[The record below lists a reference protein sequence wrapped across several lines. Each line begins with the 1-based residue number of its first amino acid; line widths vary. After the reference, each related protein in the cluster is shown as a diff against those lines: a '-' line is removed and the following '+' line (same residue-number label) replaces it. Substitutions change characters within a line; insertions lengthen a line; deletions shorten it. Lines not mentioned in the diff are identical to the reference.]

1 MPPAGAFSRG
11 SQRVISGAR
20 AEKELAASGV
30 RAIMNASPNASS
42 RAPRPSESRRMKQS
56 DLLLL
61 NCSNLPWRPIF
72 PYAFVQVSEVAR
84 RFGLKVTR
92 LEMLEVDPRLWE
104 PMLRRAIEEH
114 QPRMVGIHLR
124 QGDTLVHSDYD
135 HVSLR
140 KGPPPSTAGYFPVAD
155 TKKLIEVLR
164 TLTRAPITIGGF
176 GFTTHARRLVDHL
189 QVDYGVQGCPD
200 GFFSRFEDAV
210 AGRALESIPGLAHR
224 EPGGYV
230 FNERGYYAPAK
241 GTEYTDEIVGELIRF
256 YGHAHMY
263 GNNPTTVAIEVMR
276 GCPFRCYFCSE
287 PDVKGKR
294 VNYRDLDVVEEEVR
308 FLRSHHLKRFWFVCS
323 ELNIHGTDFAM
334 QLAERVIRLNEERRD
349 QPPIEWTG
357 YALPTMSVSDL
368 RVLQRAGYL
377 GAMNEALSLDD
388 ENLKASGV
396 PYRSRHTVT
405 YLRGLLT
412 STEEVIKQKSA
423 EEQAPSPSIRDS
435 REQYAARLAKPHTGV
450 LRLFLGNAHAD
461 EKTIYRSLER
471 VDEEGLQEHYEE
483 GGVVPATRVL
493 DIQEMQA
500 FVSDEELVSYDRA
513 GERPADLIWPTFLY
527 PKFLRKRL
535 GSVSAILAFF
545 EFVSETFLSVAHRRK
560 KDWGWFLSNH
570 ISMAG
575 WGRLMDRA
583 LQEDPAIA
591 MGSAMPEEA
600 RALIDK
606 ATRGEIY
613 DESALRPLFSP
624 PPREKEAWNRAAQA
638 LLEHVFKT
646 SPEGTSRVLAALG
659 LPAREGARLPIS
671 EYKVMRL
678 LYSRYSSLAEL
689 RADVLAQVNA
699 PEGSVEALFLEY
711 LLYANNVVLRPEY
724 RELLFGPGAAAG
736 EEALSAAESLRASPQ
751 SGL

>member
-1 MPPAGAFSRG
+1 
-11 SQRVISGAR
+11 
-20 AEKELAASGV
+20 
-30 RAIMNASPNASS
+30 
-42 RAPRPSESRRMKQS
+42 MKQS

-61 NCSNLPWRPIF
+61 NCSNLPWRPIY

-84 RFGLKVTR
+84 RFGLQVSR
-92 LEMLEVDPRLWE
+92 LDMLEVDPRLWE

-135 HVSLR
+135 HVTLR
-140 KGPPPSTAGYFPVAD
+140 KGAPPSTAGYFPVAD
-155 TKKLIEVLR
+155 SRKLVEVLR

-200 GFFSRFEDAV
+200 GFFARFEDAI
-210 AGRALESIPGLAHR
+210 AGRALESIPGLIHR
-224 EPGGYV
+224 RPEGYV
-230 FNERGYYAPAK
+230 FNERGYYAPAT
-241 GTEYTDEIVGELIRF
+241 GTEYTGEIVGELLRF
-256 YGHAHMY
+256 YSHAHLY
-263 GNNPTTVAIEVMR
+263 GDNPTTIAIEVMR

-294 VNYRDLDVVEEEVR
+294 VSYRDLDVVEEEVR
-308 FLRSHHLKRFWFVCS
+308 FLRRHHLRRFWFVCS

-334 QLAERVIRLNEERRD
+334 QLAERVIRLNEEHKD
-349 QPPIEWTG
+349 QPRIEWTG
-357 YALPTMSVSDL
+357 YALPTMPVSDL

-396 PYRSRHTVT
+396 PYRSRHTVA

-412 STEEVIKQKSA
+412 TTEEVIGKKGA
-423 EEQAPSPSIRDS
+423 EDEPPPPSIRDA
-435 REQYAARLAKPHTGV
+435 RGLYAARLAKPHTGV

-461 EKTIYRSLER
+461 EKTIYRSLEL
-471 VDEEGLQEHYEE
+471 VDKEGLQEHYQE

-493 DIQEMQA
+493 DTREMQA
-500 FVSDEELVSYDRA
+500 FTSDETLVSYDRA

-535 GSVSAILAFF
+535 GSVSAILEFF
-545 EFVSETFLSVAHRRK
+545 EFVSETFLSVAHRKK

-570 ISMAG
+570 VSMAG
-575 WGRLMDRA
+575 WRRLLDGALQQDSAIAVSRAEPDGVRAIIDRA
-583 LQEDPAIA
+583 A
-591 MGSAMPEEA
+591 
-600 RALIDK
+600 
-606 ATRGEIY
+606 RGELSH
-613 DESALRPLFSP
+613 ESALRPLFSP
-624 PPREKEAWNRAAQA
+624 PPREKEAWNHAALI
-638 LLEHVFKT
+638 LLDHVFKT
-646 SPEGTSRVLAALG
+646 SSERTARVVAALG
-659 LPAREGARLPIS
+659 LPPGEGAHLPIS

-678 LYSRYSSLAEL
+678 LYSRYSSLPEL
-689 RADVLAQVNA
+689 RADVLAQVSA
-699 PEGSVEALFLEY
+699 PEDSVEALFLEY

-724 RELLFGPGAAAG
+724 RELLFAPEATAG
-736 EEALSAAESLRASPQ
+736 DEASSARRQESLASDHP
-751 SGL
+751 

>member
-1 MPPAGAFSRG
+1 MG
-11 SQRVISGAR
+11 
-20 AEKELAASGV
+20 
-30 RAIMNASPNASS
+30 
-42 RAPRPSESRRMKQS
+42 QS

-61 NCSNLPWRPIF
+61 NCSNLPWRPIY

-84 RFGLKVTR
+84 RFGLQVTR

-135 HVSLR
+135 HVTLR
-140 KGPPPSTAGYFPVAD
+140 KGAPPSTAGYFPVAD
-155 TKKLIEVLR
+155 TRKLVEVLR

-176 GFTTHARRLVDHL
+176 GFTTQARRLVDHL

-200 GFFSRFEDAV
+200 GFFSRFEDAI
-210 AGRALESIPGLAHR
+210 AGRGLESIPGLIHR
-224 EPGGYV
+224 RPEGYV
-230 FNERGYYAPAK
+230 FNERGYYAPATS
-241 GTEYTDEIVGELIRF
+241 TEYTDEIVGELIRF
-256 YGHAHMY
+256 YGHAHLY
-263 GNNPTTVAIEVMR
+263 GSNPTTVAIEVMR

-294 VNYRDLDVVEEEVR
+294 VVYRDLDVVEEEVR
-308 FLRSHHLKRFWFVCS
+308 FLRRHHLRRFWFVCS
-323 ELNIHGTDFAM
+323 ELNIHGTDFPL
-334 QLAERVIRLNEERRD
+334 QLAERIIRLNEEQKD

-357 YALPTMSVSDL
+357 YALPTMPVPEL

-396 PYRSRHTVT
+396 PYRSRHAVA
-405 YLRGLLT
+405 YLRGLLAT
-412 STEEVIKQKSA
+412 PEDIAGKHGA
-423 EEQAPSPSIRDS
+423 EEKPRPPAIKDS
-435 REQYAARLAKPHTGV
+435 RAMYAARLAKPHTGV

-471 VDEEGLQEHYEE
+471 VDKEGLQEHYEE

-493 DIQEMQA
+493 DTREMQA
-500 FVSDEELVSYDRA
+500 FVSDESLVSYDHT

-535 GSVSAILAFF
+535 GSVSAILEFF
-545 EFVSETFLSVAHRRK
+545 EFISETFLSVAHRRK

-570 ISMAG
+570 VSIAG
-575 WGRLMDRA
+575 WKRLMDRA
-583 LQEDPAIA
+583 LQESGESRAIDID
-591 MGSAMPEEA
+591 SAVPEEV
-600 RALIDK
+600 RAIIDK
-606 ATRGEIY
+606 ATRGELS

-624 PPREKEAWNRAAQA
+624 PPTPREKEAWNHAAHI

-646 SPEGTSRVLAALG
+646 SAERTSRVVAALG
-659 LPAREGARLPIS
+659 LPPGEGAHLSIS
-671 EYKVMRL
+671 EYKIIRA
-678 LYSRYSSLAEL
+678 LYSRYGTLPEL

-699 PEGSVEALFLEY
+699 PEDSVEALFLEY
-711 LLYANNVVLRPEY
+711 FLYTNNVVLRPEY
-724 RELLFGPGAAAG
+724 RELLFGPDKAVG
-736 EEALSAAESLRASPQ
+736 EEVISAA
-751 SGL
+751 